1 MSIQNEAE
9 TIITQQYLKMGIQKE
24 VYDFGHSIEAGL
36 KERFE
41 HFPFKVEVLSRF
53 RAPAQQEQII
63 TELLKGNIDLIIGTH
78 RLLSKDVRF
87 KDLGLLVIDE

>member
-41 HFPFKVEVLSRF
+41 PVSY
-53 RAPAQQEQII
+53 
-63 TELLKGNIDLIIGTH
+63 TH
-78 RLLSKDVRF
+78 LTLPT
-87 KDLGLLVIDE
+87 IA

>member
-41 HFPFKVEVLSRF
+41 QIDKMAEYNQLKVIHAMQKNKSVRSVLIS
-53 RAPAQQEQII
+53 PAVMAIMI
-63 TELLKGNIDLIIGTH
+63 
-78 RLLSKDVRF
+78 
-87 KDLGLLVIDE
+87 

>member
-41 HFPFKVEVLSRF
+41 
-53 RAPAQQEQII
+53 QIVKWQSTI
-63 TELLKGNIDLIIGTH
+63 
-78 RLLSKDVRF
+78 S
-87 KDLGLLVIDE
+87 